1 MFTMLCSFQ
10 VYSKMIQLYIQIHIH
25 LLFRI
30 FSHIGHKLLSRV
42 PSSIQQV
49 LLVFVVQLLSCVQFF
64 VTPWTAAYQAPLSS
78 TPFCSLFK
86 FMSIECMVLSIFPE
100 LSRTLLYF
108 MPAVIPKTPSF
119 SLCQL
124 FRSFRVFWI
133 GLSGFLGPQVVFFC
147 D

>member
-10 VYSKMIQLYIQIHIH
+10 VYSKVIQLYIQIHIH

-64 VTPWTAAYQAPLSS
+64 VTPWTAACQASLIFTISQSILKFTCIESVMLTIASSATLS
-78 TPFCSLFK
+78 FCLQSFPASFPMSQLFK
-86 FMSIECMVLSIFPE
+86 SGSQSIGISAPASVLSMNIQGCF
-100 LSRTLLYF
+100 LL
-108 MPAVIPKTPSF
+108 
-119 SLCQL
+119 
-124 FRSFRVFWI
+124 
-133 GLSGFLGPQVVFFC
+133 
-147 D
+147 